1 MVLGPPGAGT
11 VGAGPV
17 GAGLVATEVSDAYG
31 VGTGASPVGA
41 SDTAEVLVCSGDAGE
56 LASGV
61 VTTEYEIGILLEDTT
76 VLLAGQ
82 SVTSS
87 AQDVTVTAD
96 VE

>member
-1 MVLGPPGAGT
+1 MVLGPLGAGMVEPGA
-11 VGAGPV
+11 
-17 GAGLVATEVSDAYG
+17 VAAEVMDAYG
-31 VGTGASPVGA
+31 VGAGYSLSLVGTP
-41 SDTAEVLVCSGDAGE
+41 SDTVGMVVCSGDAGE

-61 VTTEYEIGILLEDTT
+61 VTTEYEMGISLEDTT

-87 AQDVTVTAD
+87 AQEMIVTAD

>member
-1 MVLGPPGAGT
+1 MIVLGPVGRGKVWAGA
-11 VGAGPV
+11 
-17 GAGLVATEVSDAYG
+17 VAAEVMDAYG
-31 VGTGASPVGA
+31 VGAGASLSLVGPSGA
-41 SDTAEVLVCSGDAGE
+41 VEIVVCSGDAGE

-61 VTTEYEIGILLEDTT
+61 VTTEYEIGISLEDMT

-87 AQDVTVTAD
+87 AQEVIVTAD

>member
-1 MVLGPPGAGT
+1 MIVLGPLGMGA
-11 VGAGPV
+11 VGK
-17 GAGLVATEVSDAYG
+17 GLDAYG
-31 VGTGASPVGA
+31 VGAGESSVVISGTM
-41 SDTAEVLVCSGDAGE
+41 EVVVCSGDAGE

-61 VTTEYEIGILLEDTT
+61 VTTEYETGISLEDTM

-87 AQDVTVTAD
+87 AQDVIVTAD

>member
-1 MVLGPPGAGT
+1 MMVLGPLGAGM
-11 VGAGPV
+11 VGAG
-17 GAGLVATEVSDAYG
+17 AVAAEVMDAYG
-31 VGTGASPVGA
+31 AGAGDSLVGTLSGMVE
-41 SDTAEVLVCSGDAGE
+41 TVVCSGDAGE

-61 VTTEYEIGILLEDTT
+61 VTTEYETGISLEDTT

-87 AQDVTVTAD
+87 AQEVIVTAD

>member
-1 MVLGPPGAGT
+1 VEI
-11 VGAGPV
+11 V
-17 GAGLVATEVSDAYG
+17 
-31 VGTGASPVGA
+31 
-41 SDTAEVLVCSGDAGE
+41 VCSGDAGE

-61 VTTEYEIGILLEDTT
+61 VTTEYEIGISLEDMT

-87 AQDVTVTAD
+87 AQEVIVTAD